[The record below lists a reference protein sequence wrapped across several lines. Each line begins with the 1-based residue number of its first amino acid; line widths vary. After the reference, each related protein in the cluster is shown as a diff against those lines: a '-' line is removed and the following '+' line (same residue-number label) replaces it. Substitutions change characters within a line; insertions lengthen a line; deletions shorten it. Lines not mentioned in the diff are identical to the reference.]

1 MFRDT
6 LGVVPRDAPML
17 IWNSPIKL
25 ELPWF
30 EEMLEQDA
38 SPAERLAAMEEML
51 GEGGHVRCS
60 SNGGNAR

>member
-1 MFRDT
+1 
-6 LGVVPRDAPML
+6 ML

-51 GEGGHVRCS
+51 GEKGHVWFSDSQTHLTYGILHRS
-60 SNGGNAR
+60 PEA

>member
-1 MFRDT
+1 
-6 LGVVPRDAPML
+6 ML

-30 EEMLEQDA
+30 EEMLEQDV